1 MILRDAEF
9 CWGKPLITMVFAL
22 FLIFLLSCDKDKGER
37 TTSIYGRVT
46 DQNQQPVDS
55 IMVEVDGM
63 RNLDS
68 EELKYTYTDEDGNYE
83 LVLEV
88 PEKYISI
95 NVLIP
100 YLPIRNPKF
109 QERYK
114 VEKIFKNGQQTSSC
128 CISSVGG
135 KVQWDFELMPQ

>member
-1 MILRDAEF
+1 MILRDAAF

-22 FLIFLLSCDKDKGER
+22 LLIFLLSCDKDKGER

-128 CISSVGG
+128 CISSVGE
-135 KVQWDFELMPQ
+135 KIQWDFELMPQ